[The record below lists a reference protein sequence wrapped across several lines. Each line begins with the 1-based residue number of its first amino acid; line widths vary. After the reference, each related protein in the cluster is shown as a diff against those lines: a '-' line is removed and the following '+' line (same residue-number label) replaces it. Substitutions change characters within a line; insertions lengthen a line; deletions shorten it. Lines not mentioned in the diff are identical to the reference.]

1 MARQIR
7 ITAGDVEVTATLVDG
22 ETADLVWDALPIE
35 STAGTWGDEIYFST
49 PVSVGESADADDVQL
64 VGAVAYWPPGQA
76 LCLFFG
82 PTPVSVGDEP
92 RATSAVNPVGM
103 IDGDP
108 SALRSVPSGA
118 SVRVERV

>member
-7 ITAGDVEVTATLVDG
+7 ITSGDLVVTATLVDG
-22 ETADLVWDALPIE
+22 ETADFVWDALPIE

-49 PVSVGESADADDVQL
+49 AVSVGESTDAVDVQA

-76 LCLFFG
+76 LRLFFG
-82 PTPVSVGDEP
+82 PTPASVGDEP

-103 IDGDP
+103 IDGD
-108 SALRSVPSGA
+108 STVLKTVPSGA
-118 SVRVERV
+118 SIRVERA